1 MIEREFYLNKLIT
14 YKNNDIMKIITGVRR
29 CGKSTILLLFKEYL
43 LEHGVDEQH
52 IIELNFERY
61 DTQQYIQIDQLIP
74 YIKDQIRD
82 KEIHYILIDEAQEI
96 NEWAK
101 VINIIRASFPVDL
114 YITGSNSRMFSGE
127 YVTYLSGRYI
137 EMKMYPLSFQ
147 EFLKF
152 KGYDEEH
159 NLNLHFQE
167 YIQFGSFPAVS
178 LVNDENL
185 CNTILSGLFDSIFTR
200 DVILRGRIRDEGAFL
215 KIAKFVFD
223 NIGNSL
229 SANSIANTMK
239 SSGHAISVDTVDNYL
254 KLMCRAYLLY
264 QCERY
269 DIRGKERLKT
279 NGKYYVID
287 NGLRNQLLGSQTG
300 NYGHVIENI
309 VYLEL
314 IRRGY
319 EVFVGKNLKQEVDFI
334 AKKQRTIFYIQ
345 VSLSIMD
352 EHTRERELSAFT
364 NIPDDF
370 PRYLITMDELNF
382 SSNGIEHLHLYD
394 FLLKNMIP

>member
-14 YKNNDIMKIITGVRR
+14 YKNNDIVKIITGVRR

-61 DTQQYIQIDQLIP
+61 DTQQYIQIVQLIP
-74 YIKDQIRD
+74 YIKDQISD

-167 YIQFGSFPAVS
+167 YIQFGSFLAVS

-185 CNTILSGLFDSIFTR
+185 CSTILSGLFDSIFTR

-254 KLMCRAYLLY
+254 NLMCRAYLLY

-334 AKKQRTIFYIQ
+334 AKKQRTLFYIQ

>member
-1 MIEREFYLNKLIT
+1 MIKREFYLNKLIK
-14 YKNNDIMKIITGVRR
+14 YKNNDFVKIITGVRR

-82 KEIHYILIDEAQEI
+82 KETHYILIDEAQEI

-101 VINIIRASFPVDL
+101 AINTIRASFPVDL

-127 YVTYLSGRYI
+127 YLTYLSGRYI

-254 KLMCRAYLLY
+254 NLMCHAYLLY

-334 AKKQRTIFYIQ
+334 AKKQRTLFYIQ

-364 NIPDDF
+364 NIPDAF

-382 SSNGIEHLHLYD
+382 SFNGIKHLHLYD
-394 FLLKNMIP
+394 FLLKNLIP